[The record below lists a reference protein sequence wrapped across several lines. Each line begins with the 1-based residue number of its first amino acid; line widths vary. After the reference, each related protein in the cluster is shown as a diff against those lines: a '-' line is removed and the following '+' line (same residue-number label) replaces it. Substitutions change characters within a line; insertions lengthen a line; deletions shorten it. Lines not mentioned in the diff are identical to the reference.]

1 MAKSEH
7 AHIRRAHRV
16 IRMVSE
22 LHRMGFQRLR
32 FMPYFAPLAYRIQ
45 IASIAHFAVANGCYV
60 KGEVGVIKGE
70 IGVTYSA
77 SSPDTDNDYFGWT
90 DAKSDGARELA
101 IKFADRFPEIVKSGL
116 GRDWAYAGWL
126 VELIGAIER
135 FPNRIPVLFSD
146 DFWEE
151 PHKMRSLPLQLH
163 HYEDHSDNAS
173 RIVVVPL
180 PPPGERAYD

>member
-1 MAKSEH
+1 MAKSEL
-7 AHIRRAHRV
+7 AHIRRSQRV

-45 IASIAHFAVANGCYV
+45 IASISYFAVANGCYV
-60 KGEVGVIKGE
+60 KGEVGV
-70 IGVTYSA
+70 TYSA
-77 SSPDTDNDYFGWT
+77 GSSESDNKYFGWA

-126 VELIGAIER
+126 VELIGALER
-135 FPNRIPVLFSD
+135 FPNRLPVLFS
-146 DFWEE
+146 EYSKE
-151 PHKMRSLPLQLH
+151 KRNEMRSLPLTLCT
-163 HYEDHSDNAS
+163 DDDNSVA
-173 RIVVVPL
+173 PC
-180 PPPGERAYD
+180 